1 MRVCVFCGSHAGS
14 HPEFTTQTIELGKL
28 LAVNNFELVYGG
40 ANVGLMKL
48 LAESFM
54 QHGGLATGIIPHF
67 LAEKHLV
74 QPNLHKTILVETMQ
88 ERKMK
93 MAELADG
100 FVALPGGYGTLEEL
114 FEVTTA
120 SQLGLHQKP
129 LILGNINHF
138 YDHMIAHRDVM
149 ITNGFVDE
157 AHRQTIISAENAL
170 EIVAAIAKYQ
180 APATPKYI
188 EQVHQ
193 KYNDIKK

>member
-1 MRVCVFCGSHAGS
+1 MHVCVFCGSHAGNK
-14 HPEFTTQTIELGKL
+14 PEFATQAIELGKL
-28 LAVNNFELVYGG
+28 LAKKEYELVYGG

-54 QHGGLATGIIPHF
+54 KHGGFATGIIPEF

-74 QPNLHKTILVETMQ
+74 QPNLQETILVKTMQ
-88 ERKMK
+88 ERKIK
-93 MAELADG
+93 MAELADA

-129 LILGNINHF
+129 LVLGNISGF
-138 YDHMIAHRDVM
+138 YDHLIAHRDVM
-149 ITNGFVDE
+149 IANGFVDI
-157 AHRQTIISAENAL
+157 AHRETIITASNAQ
-170 EIVAAIAKYQ
+170 EIIKAISNYL

-188 EQVHQ
+188 EQVHE
-193 KYNDIKK
+193 KYNGKK